1 MSGRSSWCFSSD
13 HGGCRF
19 AACACACHTGA
30 VARVEA
36 VAPRPVL
43 AGPQGELSFAD
54 SIDGSTD
61 DVATV
66 AFSLRGQRYEVDL
79 SREHREQLRAA
90 LAPFVAAARP
100 ARE

>member
-1 MSGRSSWCFSSD
+1 M
-13 HGGCRF
+13 
-19 AACACACHTGA
+19 
-30 VARVEA
+30 
-36 VAPRPVL
+36 
-43 AGPQGELSFAD
+43 
-54 SIDGSTD
+54 DGSTD